1 MDIEQTTQDVAA
13 AEREHEAA
21 LTLRKKLRWKSKPGT
36 QRRERDIGRRIS
48 AIDCAMKP
56 LRSHIGKLVWEPIPD
71 ELEGRLRAASRALQ
85 ADRKQLKKMRRSG

>member
-1 MDIEQTTQDVAA
+1 MDIDQIIRDVAA
-13 AEREHEAA
+13 AEQEHEAA
-21 LTLRKKLRWKSKPGT
+21 LKLRRRLRWKSKPGT
-36 QRRERDIGRRIS
+36 QKRERDIGRRIS

-71 ELEGRLRAASRALQ
+71 ELEDRLRAASRALQ